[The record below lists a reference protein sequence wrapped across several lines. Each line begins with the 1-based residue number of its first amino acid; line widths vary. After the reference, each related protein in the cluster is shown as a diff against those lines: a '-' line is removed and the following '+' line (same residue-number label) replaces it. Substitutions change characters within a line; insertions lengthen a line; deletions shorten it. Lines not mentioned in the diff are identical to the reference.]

1 MGIQWQV
8 TKHIPG
14 IISGEL
20 HIWAAF
26 LGTNPLPHEFYLA
39 GDERQRMQRFRFE
52 HDRRMYGFAQGLLRI
67 LLAGYLDLTPRDI
80 EYSRSEYGK
89 PHLDLPGGNAGLE
102 FNLSHSG
109 DAVLIAITRGIPVG
123 VDVEQVKPLPD
134 LDQVASNY
142 FSAAEQ
148 VDLFSLTG
156 SARVDAFYRCWTRK
170 EALIKASGEG
180 LSMPLDSFQVSLLP
194 GASPEL
200 LQSANSSTW
209 MLLNIEP
216 APGYAGA
223 AAAPI
228 NSLQASFFA
237 ADQLV
242 LA

>member
-1 MGIQWQV
+1 MATQWQNLNQ
-8 TKHIPG
+8 IPKIG
-14 IISGEL
+14 SNEL

-26 LGTNPLPHEFYLA
+26 LAANPLPREYYLA
-39 GDERQRMQRFRFE
+39 EDERQRMQRFRFE
-52 HDRRMYGFAQGLLRI
+52 HDRLMYGFAQGLLRI
-67 LLAGYLDLTPRDI
+67 LLAGYLDLSPRDI
-80 EYSRSEYGK
+80 DYSRTEYGK
-89 PHLDLPGGNAGLE
+89 PYLYLPGGDAGLE

-109 DAVLIAITRGIPVG
+109 DAVLIAITRGVPVG

-156 SARVDAFYRCWTRK
+156 STRVDAFYRCWTRK

-194 GASPEL
+194 GAPPEL
-200 LQSANSSTW
+200 VQSANSSTW

-216 APGYAGA
+216 APGYAAA
-223 AAAPI
+223 AAAPVKR
-228 NSLQASFFA
+228 LKASFFA